1 MVIVALLA
9 LVLVAVAIVGYR
21 VTSNPGRAGGDA
33 AVAHHLTYKAGSTE
47 KKVIVTYTQGD
58 NDLDGQTTA
67 ASPWSIATTV
77 TASVAVLTVT
87 SGSDVHNA
95 DRADSVT
102 CAIVDTT
109 TGRTLVSNSVP
120 PTSGATVTCVTGNL
134 DA

>member
-1 MVIVALLA
+1 MIVALLA

-21 VTSNPGRAGGDA
+21 MATSADRASGDA
-33 AVAHHLTYKAGSTE
+33 VAAHHLTYKASSTE
-47 KKVIVTYTQGD
+47 KTVIVTYTQGN

-67 ASPWSIATTV
+67 ASPGSMATTV
-77 TASVAVLTVT
+77 TAGVAVLTVT

-120 PTSGATVTCVTGNL
+120 PTSGATVTCVTSNL